1 MTAQIR
7 ANSKAAQ
14 AVGPGFDLKKGRG
27 TVGALLVDQQI
38 YDDLKELTRDL
49 KRNPWKFFW
58 KE

>member
-1 MTAQIR
+1 VLLGDVKR
-7 ANSKAAQ
+7 GK
-14 AVGPGFDLKKGRG
+14 G
-27 TVGALLVDQQI
+27 TVGALMTDQQV

>member
-1 MTAQIR
+1 MNDIR
-7 ANSKAAQ
+7 H
-14 AVGPGFDLKKGRG
+14 GRG
-27 TVGALLVDQQI
+27 TPARCLVDQQI

>member
-1 MTAQIR
+1 VVGT
-7 ANSKAAQ
+7 KVQ
-14 AVGPGFDLKKGRG
+14 AVATDASALVGDIKKGRG

>member
-1 MTAQIR
+1 MASDAQSLLSDVKRGKGTA
-7 ANSKAAQ
+7 
-14 AVGPGFDLKKGRG
+14 
-27 TVGALLVDQQI
+27 GALLTDPQI